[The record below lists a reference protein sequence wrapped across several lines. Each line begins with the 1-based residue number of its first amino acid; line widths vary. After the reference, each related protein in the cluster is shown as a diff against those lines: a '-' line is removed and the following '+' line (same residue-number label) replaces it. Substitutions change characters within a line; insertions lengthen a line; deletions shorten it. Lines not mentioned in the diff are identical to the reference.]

1 MTKGSI
7 ENCLSYVDQKYQA
20 DFLELMHNIEIL
32 ISEEREKEQSIHK
45 KIDLINI
52 MACIQY

>member
-1 MTKGSI
+1 VTTRSLMIKGSI

-45 KIDLINI
+45 K
-52 MACIQY
+52 